1 MGKRIHNLDVR
12 KEVNDKMNVEIRHLA
27 CYLTDK
33 NDLYVLGAII
43 AKEGYKDKKGLDL
56 VVKADIVDKDENILF
71 TLKTWSNI
79 LLDYSG
85 YDGFELRY
93 CAIERVIDVSA
104 IAGVRVYA
112 VHKKS
117 I

>member
-1 MGKRIHNLDVR
+1 MGRRIYDVKVR
-12 KEVNDKMNVEIRHLA
+12 KEVNDKMNVEIGHLA
-27 CYLTDK
+27 CYLNDK

-43 AKEGYKDKKGLDL
+43 AKDGYKDKKGLDL

-85 YDGFELRY
+85 FDGFDLY
-93 CAIERVIDVSA
+93 YSTIQRVTNVEDLV
-104 IAGVRVYA
+104 GVRVYA